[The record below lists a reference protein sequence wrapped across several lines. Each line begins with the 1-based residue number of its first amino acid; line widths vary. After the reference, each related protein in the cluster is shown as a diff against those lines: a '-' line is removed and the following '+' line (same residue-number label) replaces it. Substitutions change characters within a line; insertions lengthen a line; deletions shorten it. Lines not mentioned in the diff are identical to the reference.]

1 VQLVGPANAK
11 EFIMTGD
18 TIDAREAFRIGLVN
32 KVVPDQELMKAAREM
47 IDKIASKAPTAIKMV
62 KMIVNAVSKPT
73 IGDVSL
79 YEPDLVA
86 RLYLSEDPREALSA
100 FFEKRPPKF
109 TGK

>member
-1 VQLVGPANAK
+1 
-11 EFIMTGD
+11 MTAES
-18 TIDAREAFRIGLVN
+18 IDAQEALRIGLVN
-32 KVVPDQELMKAAREM
+32 KVVPDQELMKATHEM
-47 IDKIASKAPTAIKMV
+47 IEKIASRAPLAVKMT

-86 RLYLSEDPREALSA
+86 RLYLSDDPREALDA
-100 FFEKRPPKF
+100 FFEKRKPEF